1 MPTQSESTGRRRRV
15 LMKVVNFNDRACER
29 YRRYFDAYL
38 DNELL
43 IETNQDV
50 LQHLTSCTEC
60 TRILD
65 DRARV
70 KQAVRSAV
78 EAEDA
83 PSELVVAVRSQLGAH
98 RGLFPSNS
106 VRWMMAAA
114 AVVLAIV

>member
-1 MPTQSESTGRRRRV
+1 MD
-15 LMKVVNFNDRACER
+15 VVSFNERSCER

-50 LQHLTSCTEC
+50 LQHLTSCAEC
-60 TRILD
+60 TRILE

-70 KQAVRSAV
+70 KQTVRSAV
-78 EAEDA
+78 AAEDA
-83 PSELVVAVRSQLGAH
+83 PSELVVALRSQLRAH
-98 RGLFPSNS
+98 RRVFPSNS

-114 AVVLAIV
+114 AVVLAHRRP